1 MGVLYSMTG
10 YGSARDVVEGQSVTV
25 EIKSVNNRFLDCTVR
40 LPRTFLFA
48 ETSVKD
54 AVSAQ
59 VRRGKVEV
67 NVSVQNALDTGTVVV
82 VNREL
87 AREYYNAVSVIAE
100 DLGLETGLNALNVAR
115 FPDVLT
121 LEKKELNKD
130 AAAEGL
136 VRLTVEAVEEFNA
149 MRAREG
155 AKLKA
160 DLLTKLDT
168 ISRYVSVVE
177 ERSPQTVREYRQR
190 LEERLR
196 ELLEDR
202 SVDEQRLI
210 TETAIFADRTAV
222 DEETVRLRS
231 HIDQFR
237 LLLDEGSP
245 LLRKPDFLLQ
255 EFNRESNTIG
265 SKCNDAELT
274 QVVVELKSEIEKIR
288 EQIQNVE

>member
-10 YGSARDVVEGQSVTV
+10 YGSARGVVEGQSVTV

-177 ERSPQTVREYRQR
+177 GRSPQTVREYRQR

-237 LLLDEGSP
+237 LLLDKGSP

>member
-10 YGSARDVVEGQSVTV
+10 YGSARGVVEGQSVTV

-48 ETSVKD
+48 ETSVKE
-54 AVSAQ
+54 AVSSQ

-121 LEKKELNKD
+121 LEKKELDKD

-155 AKLKA
+155 AKLKE

-168 ISRYVSVVE
+168 IARYVSIVE

>member
-1 MGVLYSMTG
+1 M
-10 YGSARDVVEGQSVTV
+10 
-25 EIKSVNNRFLDCTVR
+25 
-40 LPRTFLFA
+40 
-48 ETSVKD
+48 
-54 AVSAQ
+54 
-59 VRRGKVEV
+59 
-67 NVSVQNALDTGTVVV
+67 
-82 VNREL
+82 
-87 AREYYNAVSVIAE
+87 
-100 DLGLETGLNALNVAR
+100 
-115 FPDVLT
+115 
-121 LEKKELNKD
+121 NKD

-177 ERSPQTVREYRQR
+177 GRSPQTVREYRQR

>member
-10 YGSARDVVEGQSVTV
+10 YGSARGVVEGQSVTV

>member
-10 YGSARDVVEGQSVTV
+10 YGSARGVVEGQSVTV

-87 AREYYNAVSVIAE
+87 AREYYNAVSAIAE